1 MDFRREGQAWQD
13 HLAPKGN
20 RPFAPPRRVDGF
32 FTNIVRNLD
41 KEELN
46 KQQKL
51 AKTILEK
58 CKKLGCAGVL
68 TYTQRHEI
76 DIAKVD

>member
-1 MDFRREGQAWQD
+1 M
-13 HLAPKGN
+13 
-20 RPFAPPRRVDGF
+20 
-32 FTNIVRNLD
+32 D

-46 KQQKL
+46 KQQEL

-58 CKKLGCAGVL
+58 CEKLGCEGVL